1 MRKLGV
7 YKTKTILRAITI
19 FILALIS
26 IPESLDAQYMEVAG
40 KSKLIVGSYLYE
52 YDESEHFF
60 NEVPEG
66 MIAYRKSLKKYK
78 AGKGFGYTS
87 LGALGLGT
95 ALIFLD
101 QHQGSCDFICLTT
114 GQVIGI
120 LSIFVVFPVSG
131 TIGLLSTWSGKKK
144 MKEAAG
150 FYNKHHGFGRPQ
162 EDIIGLSFGL
172 TQSGIGFVVNF

>member
-1 MRKLGV
+1 MRKRATN
-7 YKTKTILRAITI
+7 KTKIILRAITI
-19 FILALIS
+19 IILALIA
-26 IPESLDAQYMEVAG
+26 IPESLDAQYMDVAG

-60 NEVPEG
+60 DEVTEG

-101 QHQGSCDFICLTT
+101 QHQGSCEFICLTT

-120 LSIFVVFPVSG
+120 FSIFVVFPVTG
-131 TIGLLSTWSGKKK
+131 TIGILSTVSGKKH
-144 MKEAAG
+144 MKEAAR
-150 FYNKHHGFGRPQ
+150 FYNKHHGFERPQ
-162 EDIIGLSFGL
+162 ENLIELSFGL